1 MTPSFLPS
9 SVELLT
15 EEASIALMQ
24 SINRQAIAMPLQP
37 QSIATAYVHQGQ
49 NGTPILLLHGFDSS
63 LLEFRYLLPRLAT
76 TNETWAVDLLGFG
89 FTERPKSISFGP
101 QAIKIH
107 LYQFW
112 RTLIQ
117 RPVILVGASMGGAA
131 AIDFALTYPEGVEK
145 LILIDSVGYTGPP
158 DYVQFLFP
166 PLDYLAVEYLRQ
178 RKLKA
183 LEISMATNAD
193 SALIDLLRCSVLHTE
208 MAGWHKSMM
217 AFTKSGGYN
226 FLAPQI
232 KQVNQPTLILWGEFD
247 DVLGTADANRFH
259 KEIAHSQLVWIKNCK
274 HVPQIEQPDVTAQHI
289 LKFRDLDTDFRL

>member
-1 MTPSFLPS
+1 MTFSFLPS

-15 EEASIALMQ
+15 EEASIALVQ
-24 SINRQAIAMPLQP
+24 LLNRQPIAVPP

-49 NGTPILLLHGFDSS
+49 SGTPILLLHGFDSS
-63 LLEFRYLLPRLAT
+63 LLEFRHLLPRLAIE
-76 TNETWAVDLLGFG
+76 NETWAVDLLGFG
-89 FTERPKSISFGP
+89 FTDRPESISFGP
-101 QAIKIH
+101 EAIKMH

-131 AIDFALTYPEGVEK
+131 AIDFALTHPEVVEK

-158 DYVQFLFP
+158 DFVQFLFP

-183 LEISMATNAD
+183 LEISMATRAD
-193 SALIDLLRCSVLHTE
+193 SAFIDLLRCSMLHTE
-208 MAGWHKSMM
+208 MSGWHRSMM

-226 FLAPQI
+226 FLAPRI
-232 KQVNQPTLILWGEFD
+232 KQVSQPTLILWGESD
-247 DVLGTADANRFH
+247 DVLGTADADRFH
-259 KEIAHSQLVWIKNCK
+259 REIAHSQLVWIKNCK
-274 HVPQIEQPDVTAQHI
+274 HVPQIEQPEVTAHHI
-289 LKFRDLDTDFRL
+289 LKFRGTNRTAIS